1 MRVRVI
7 LRLAVV
13 IVTVVAMLAGVGN
26 AVAQK
31 ADNQHLL
38 EALKQG
44 QAFAIMRH
52 ALAPGTGDPDN
63 FNIDD
68 CSTQRNLS
76 DEGREQARAMG
87 KRFRAAGI
95 EAARVYSSAWCRCK
109 ETAELLGL
117 GRVEVFPPLSSF
129 LRDSDG
135 GEAQKKALKDWL
147 QSAPLTPPVV
157 LVTHQVNLT
166 ALTGAMPKSSEL
178 FVVKRLPEGGFEVLG
193 SIEP

>member
-1 MRVRVI
+1 MARTERSQLLRSLRVTGEALTRRGQSSPI
-7 LRLAVV
+7 
-13 IVTVVAMLAGVGN
+13 TVVVAGGSAGLLAGMFRSSRVTGDCDLIWQGDEATWSMLA
-26 AVAQK
+26 
-31 ADNQHLL
+31 
-38 EALKQG
+38 
-44 QAFAIMRH
+44 
-52 ALAPGTGDPDN
+52 
-63 FNIDD
+63 
-68 CSTQRNLS
+68 
-76 DEGREQARAMG
+76 
-87 KRFRAAGI
+87 AAA
-95 EAARVYSSAWCRCK
+95 E